1 MKTNNRMFGF
11 LLTVLMFGYLIQ
23 PIMST
28 AAPSSISSESVK
40 NSNESDVEDG
50 DVARFTDS
58 IVLIKNFYVK
68 NTDDK
73 KLLEDAIRGMV
84 NGLDPHSEY
93 LDQESYK
100 TLLTSTS
107 GAFGGIGIEVTPE
120 YGVLKV
126 VSPIE
131 DTPAYKAGIKP
142 GDYVVAINGKLV
154 SEMNLRDAVDQMRGK
169 KGSDMTLTI
178 LR

>member
-1 MKTNNRMFGF
+1 
-11 LLTVLMFGYLIQ
+11 
-23 PIMST
+23 
-28 AAPSSISSESVK
+28 
-40 NSNESDVEDG
+40 
-50 DVARFTDS
+50 
-58 IVLIKNFYVK
+58 
-68 NTDDK
+68 
-73 KLLEDAIRGMV
+73 MV

-178 LR
+178 LRKGNVKPLVFKLTREMIHVQSIKSKMLDEQ